1 MAPRFL
7 RVALVACAVQ
17 AAGARGATPTLRP
30 RRFDTRALIADE
42 QPVGAA
48 AAVPRLRG
56 GEGGSMLQSVRNSYI
71 SIPPLTRTWFSVIL
85 AFAGLTQANLLPPE
99 AVQLDAAATVQK
111 LQLWRPVT
119 AASFFGGIGA
129 QLLQK
134 MYYLIQFGKELETTL
149 GIGEY
154 ARVLASCA
162 AMLSLVFH
170 LIGWPFTGDGLI
182 MAITVLCCQQNPNQQ
197 MSLYGLRIPY
207 QFLPIAQLVMSYMFT
222 QQIPWPD
229 IVGLFVGYINYYI
242 NDQLKPDAA
251 VADKLPQPKAT
262 GKPAGRTLGGGG
274 CSGQKMGGAGPSKRK
289 SRIASLSSSAACGPG
304 G

>member
-1 MAPRFL
+1 
-7 RVALVACAVQ
+7 
-17 AAGARGATPTLRP
+17 
-30 RRFDTRALIADE
+30 
-42 QPVGAA
+42 
-48 AAVPRLRG
+48 
-56 GEGGSMLQSVRNSYI
+56 MLQSVRSSYV
-71 SIPPLTRTWFSVIL
+71 SIPPLTRSWFSVIL
-85 AFAGLTQANLLPPE
+85 AFAVLAQVNLLPAE

-111 LQLWRPVT
+111 LQLWRPIT

-154 ARVLASCA
+154 ARVLASCT
-162 AMLSLVFH
+162 AMLSLIFQM
-170 LIGWPFTGDGLI
+170 IGWPFTGDGLI
-182 MAITVLCCQQNPNQQ
+182 MAITVLCCQQNPDQQ

-251 VADKLPQPKAT
+251 MADKLPSPKAAT
-262 GKPAGRTLGGGG
+262 KPGGRTLGGGG
-274 CSGQKMGGAGPSKRK
+274 GSQKKGPGPSKRK
-289 SRIASLSSSAACGPG
+289 SRIATLSSSAACGPG